1 MKTFILCGGYG
12 SRLDHEGTLIAKP
25 MVRIG
30 RDPILMHIINNFID
44 QGFNDFVFCLGHK
57 HNTII
62 NYFLKEN
69 KNRVK
74 ILIMKKTYIK
84 FEFKKKTKKFI
95 GNLIYTGPYSGTGGR
110 IKIAYDKLKLQEDIM
125 MTYGDGLSNVP
136 IKKLIKFHYK
146 NKSEVSMTAV
156 RPKQRYGILKLRKN
170 KVKFFDNS
178 NEKSDVYI
186 NGGFFVIHKNAIKK
200 IKNSK
205 IFWEREPLTH
215 FIKIKKLFAFKHD
228 GFWKSLDTQKDKD
241 DFNQLY
247 KKKMK
252 KLPWKV

>member
-1 MKTFILCGGYG
+1 M
-12 SRLDHEGTLIAKP
+12 TLIKRLSLFITLSMSLFSVSSFAQDFSDEAIAS
-25 MVRIG
+25 RIA
-30 RDPILMHIINNFID
+30 PI
-44 QGFNDFVFCLGHK
+44 
-57 HNTII
+57 
-62 NYFLKEN
+62 
-69 KNRVK
+69 
-74 ILIMKKTYIK
+74 
-84 FEFKKKTKKFI
+84 
-95 GNLIYTGPYSGTGGR
+95 
-110 IKIAYDKLKLQEDIM
+110 
-125 MTYGDGLSNVP
+125 
-136 IKKLIKFHYK
+136 
-146 NKSEVSMTAV
+146 
-156 RPKQRYGILKLRKN
+156 
-170 KVKFFDNS
+170 
-178 NEKSDVYI
+178 SDVYI